1 MPTWR
6 QNDFDEAF
14 SELILW
20 SQVQV
25 LVGPPI
31 VRKPL
36 IFEVS
41 GFFSFRHGLHQTYF
55 VKNSSR
61 VIFLILHG
69 LRDKNLNLQNRN

>member
-14 SELILW
+14 GELILW

-31 VRKPL
+31 VKKPL

-41 GFFSFRHGLHQTYF
+41 GFFHLC
-55 VKNSSR
+55 
-61 VIFLILHG
+61 I
-69 LRDKNLNLQNRN
+69 

>member
-14 SELILW
+14 GELILW

-25 LVGPPI
+25 LVGPPK

-36 IFEVS
+36 ISVS
-41 GFFSFRHGLHQTYF
+41 GFFHIGE
-55 VKNSSR
+55 
-61 VIFLILHG
+61 
-69 LRDKNLNLQNRN
+69 